1 MVMCAL
7 QWFLPCQSYYSLF
20 LFHHPLQVFLTKW
33 FDGGAFMNYAK
44 EPESSVHW
52 IPVIRSFRLYGQF
65 LVGPERNWLSYN
77 KHFRIYGQL
86 WSEILDISGYMV
98 KRAMSI

>member
-1 MVMCAL
+1 MVMCAV

-44 EPESSVHW
+44 EPESSVL
-52 IPVIRSFRLYGQF
+52 IYQYQCPEMISFYENNFREQLGSITMSSYETSVGQEAWDSGA
-65 LVGPERNWLSYN
+65 LVCE
-77 KHFRIYGQL
+77 
-86 WSEILDISGYMV
+86 E
-98 KRAMSI
+98 